1 MVYGVLYGLPH
12 GLAHQTPCHSHF
24 GFHRGAGSCP
34 VRCLQAKQ
42 KVQPQVQTTVV
53 AVLLFSLR
61 SWRKAQ
67 GELGTSWENMG
78 KNMGQSWEDG
88 ELQTEKN

>member
-1 MVYGVLYGLPH
+1 M
-12 GLAHQTPCHSHF
+12 
-24 GFHRGAGSCP
+24 
-34 VRCLQAKQ
+34 
-42 KVQPQVQTTVV
+42 QPQVQTTVV

-88 ELQTEKN
+88 ELQTEKKLIDTLAFVSQEWIDWVLRVTKNGLDSPIRKL

>member
-1 MVYGVLYGLPH
+1 
-12 GLAHQTPCHSHF
+12 
-24 GFHRGAGSCP
+24 
-34 VRCLQAKQ
+34 
-42 KVQPQVQTTVV
+42 VQPQVQTTVV

-88 ELQTEKN
+88 ELQTEKTEWIDWVSRVTKKTGWIQQ